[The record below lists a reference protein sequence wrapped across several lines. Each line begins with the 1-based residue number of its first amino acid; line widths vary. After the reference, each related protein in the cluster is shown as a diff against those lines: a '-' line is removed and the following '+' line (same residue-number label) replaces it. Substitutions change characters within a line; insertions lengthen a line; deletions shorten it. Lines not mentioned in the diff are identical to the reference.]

1 LGEVE
6 SILTEVVD
14 AASLFKATRLAGA
27 PDPIY
32 SDVLDEDEPGET
44 HTGKLPPPAGLPS
57 AEKCRRLLESADH
70 VGARGNVVRAAILR
84 LRAADVAPPE
94 MIDAARRGALAD
106 IERLVTRLQAAL
118 ELHDREV
125 EEWRAALPS
134 LLGPASRGI
143 WPPSARLLYDLQKVC
158 IDYER
163 DLYALDVVEWVVS
176 VFRKPIKR
184 AVPLQAEVL
193 LVKHLRSAASR
204 LVRTHVS

>member
-1 LGEVE
+1 
-6 SILTEVVD
+6 
-14 AASLFKATRLAGA
+14 
-27 PDPIY
+27 
-32 SDVLDEDEPGET
+32 
-44 HTGKLPPPAGLPS
+44 
-57 AEKCRRLLESADH
+57 ESADH
-70 VGARGNVVRAAILR
+70 SAARGNVVRAAILR
-84 LRAADVAPPE
+84 LRAADVAPPD

-106 IERLVTRLQAAL
+106 LERLVTRLQAAL

-134 LLGPASRGI
+134 LLGPASRGV

-193 LVKHLRSAASR
+193 LVKHLRSAAAR
-204 LVRTHVS
+204 LARTHVSDDDRRRLGILLRAATHHCEERVREKIRPILTESLESVGFQPANQPE